1 MSSKTLYEAFSYI
14 DDWYLD
20 IADTSAKEC
29 HTMAQKKTQY
39 SSRKTFS
46 ILIAAVI
53 WISLLAVTAVATGW
67 IPGFFASLKE
77 KYPQDAALFEAAAQA
92 NTTAVP
98 EITDIP
104 AMDLSKFV
112 LLERYFDGETILIG
126 CNLDLVVSDPVVGF
140 EPEEALLTQIKKST
154 RMSSICWDS
163 KEPWMDDNSEG
174 YGVKYNFTQDGYS
187 MDRMMKGT
195 LSPEDYE
202 KAWDILEEKGYV
214 CVAIRDAYIS
224 DHFLI
229 NGYDPMDLHDPE
241 TNTYGSRTDYTEEM
255 GTCLRLEPLPEDIKQ
270 LESVN
275 VTLKINSAVQYWY
288 LDMMGNGRVYYDSS
302 TQESKEV
309 TFEIERSER
318 NG

>member
-1 MSSKTLYEAFSYI
+1 MSSKQLFEAFSYI
-14 DDWYLD
+14 DDRYLD
-20 IADTSAKEC
+20 IADTSVKEASA
-29 HTMAQKKTQY
+29 TKYVAWKRLT
-39 SSRKTFS
+39 T
-46 ILIAAVI
+46 IALAAALC
-53 WISLLAVTAVATGW
+53 ISLLTVTAMATGW

-77 KYPQDAALFEAAAQA
+77 KYPQDAQLFEAAAQA
-92 NTTAVP
+92 NTDTVP

-126 CNLDLVVSDPVVGF
+126 YDLDLVVADPVVGI
-140 EPEEALLTQIKKST
+140 EPEESLLKKIKKST
-154 RMSSICWDS
+154 RMSSIGWDAR
-163 KEPWMDDNSEG
+163 EPWMDENSEG
-174 YGVKYNFTQDGYS
+174 YGVKYNFKQDGNS
-187 MDRMMKGT
+187 MDKMLKGT

-229 NGYDPMDLHDPE
+229 NGYDPMDLYDPE
-241 TNTYGSRTDYTEEM
+241 TNAYGSRTEYTQDM
-255 GTCLRLEPLPEDIKQ
+255 GTCLRLEPLPEDIWD

-275 VTLKINSAVQYWY
+275 VTLKINSTVEYWY
-288 LDMMGNGRVYYDSS
+288 LDMTGNGRVYYDSS
-302 TQESKEV
+302 TRESKEV
-309 TFEIERSER
+309 TFEIERSEQ

>member
-1 MSSKTLYEAFSYI
+1 MSSKQLFEAFSYI
-14 DDWYLD
+14 DDRYLD
-20 IADTSAKEC
+20 IADASVKEEK
-29 HTMAQKKTQY
+29 HLSWRRVTT
-39 SSRKTFS
+39 
-46 ILIAAVI
+46 IALAAALC
-53 WISLLAVTAVATGW
+53 ISLLTVTAMATGW

-77 KYPQDAALFEAAAQA
+77 KYPQDAQLFEAAAQA
-92 NTTAVP
+92 NTDAVP

-126 CNLDLVVSDPVVGF
+126 YDLDLVVSDPVVGF
-140 EPEEALLTQIKKST
+140 EPEEALLKQIKKST
-154 RMSSICWDS
+154 RMSSIGWDS
-163 KEPWMDDNSEG
+163 REPWMDDDSEG
-174 YGVKYNFTQDGYS
+174 YGVKYNFKQDGYS
-187 MDRMMKGT
+187 MDKMMKGT

-202 KAWDILEEKGYV
+202 KAWDILEETGWV

-224 DHFLI
+224 DHVLI
-229 NGYDPMDLHDPE
+229 NGYDPMDLYDPE
-241 TNTYGSRTDYTEEM
+241 TNAYGSRTDYTEEM

-302 TQESKEV
+302 TRESKEV
-309 TFEIERSER
+309 TFEIERSEG

>member
-1 MSSKTLYEAFSYI
+1 MNRKSLYEAFSYI

-20 IADTSAKEC
+20 IADTPAKET

-77 KYPQDAALFEAAAQA
+77 KYPQDADLFEAAAQA
-92 NTTAVP
+92 NTDAVP

-126 CNLDLVVSDPVVGF
+126 YDLDLVVSDPVVGF
-140 EPEEALLTQIKKST
+140 EPDEALLKKIKKST
-154 RMSSICWDS
+154 RMSSIGWDAG
-163 KEPWMDDNSEG
+163 EPWMEEDSEG
-174 YGVKYNFTQDGYS
+174 YGVKHNFKQDGYS
-187 MDRMMKGT
+187 MDRMLKGT
-195 LSPEDYE
+195 LSPEEYE
-202 KAWDILEEKGYV
+202 KAWDILEEKGWV
-214 CVAIRDAYIS
+214 CVAIRDAAIS
-224 DHFLI
+224 DHVLI
-229 NGYDPMDLHDPE
+229 NGYDPMDLYDPE
-241 TNTYGSRTDYTEEM
+241 TNAYGSRTDYMEEM

-275 VTLKINSAVQYWY
+275 VTLKINSDVQYWY
-288 LDMMGNGRVYYDSS
+288 LDMMGNGWVYYDSS
-302 TQESKEV
+302 TRESKEI
-309 TFEIERSER
+309 TFLIERSEG

>member
-1 MSSKTLYEAFSYI
+1 MSSKQLFEAFSYI
-14 DDWYLD
+14 DDRYLD
-20 IADTSAKEC
+20 IADASVKEEK
-29 HTMAQKKTQY
+29 HLSWRRLTT
-39 SSRKTFS
+39 
-46 ILIAAVI
+46 IALAAALC
-53 WISLLAVTAVATGW
+53 ISLLTVTAMATGW

-77 KYPQDAALFEAAAQA
+77 KYPQDAQLFEAAAQA
-92 NTTAVP
+92 NTDAVP

-126 CNLDLVVSDPVVGF
+126 YDLDLVVSDPVVGF
-140 EPEEALLTQIKKST
+140 EPEEALLKHIKKST
-154 RMSSICWDS
+154 RMSSIGWDS
-163 KEPWMDDNSEG
+163 REPWMDDDSEG
-174 YGVKYNFTQDGYS
+174 YGVKYNFKQDGYS
-187 MDRMMKGT
+187 MDKMMKGT

-202 KAWDILEEKGYV
+202 KAWDILEETGWV

-229 NGYDPMDLHDPE
+229 NGYDPMDLYDPE
-241 TNTYGSRTDYTEEM
+241 TNAYGSRTDYTEEM

-275 VTLKINSAVQYWY
+275 VTLKINSTVEYWY

-309 TFEIERSER
+309 TFEIERSEG

>member
-1 MSSKTLYEAFSYI
+1 MSSKQLFEAFSYI
-14 DDWYLD
+14 DDRYLD
-20 IADTSAKEC
+20 ISDASCKEEK
-29 HTMAQKKTQY
+29 HLSLRRLTTVA
-39 SSRKTFS
+39 
-46 ILIAAVI
+46 LAAALC
-53 WISLLAVTAVATGW
+53 ISLLTVTAMATGW

-77 KYPQDAALFEAAAQA
+77 KYPQDATLFEAAAQA
-92 NTTAVP
+92 NTDAVP

-126 CNLDLVVSDPVVGF
+126 YDLDLIVSDPVVGF
-140 EPEEALLTQIKKST
+140 EPEEALLKKIKKST
-154 RMSSICWDS
+154 RMSSIGWDS
-163 KEPWMDDNSEG
+163 REPWMDDNSEG

-202 KAWDILEEKGYV
+202 KAWDILEETGWV

-224 DHFLI
+224 DHVLI
-229 NGYDPMDLHDPE
+229 NGYDPMDLYDPE
-241 TNTYGSRTDYTEEM
+241 TNAYGSRTDYTEEM

-302 TQESKEV
+302 TRESKEV
-309 TFEIERSER
+309 TFEIERSEG